1 MNYTEHK
8 ITLDIHK
15 TVSQVSLSVKK
26 GDTGRRL
33 LIHLAERG
41 YPYHISEDCYAV
53 FTAKKPDGKVVFN
66 SCSIEDC
73 VICYDLTAQ
82 TVAVVGL
89 IDCEIILYGSDGK
102 QLTSAS
108 FNIVVEDTIYD
119 KETEIESTSEFNAL
133 AALVAEVKEL
143 KDKQTVDWYDMAPA
157 IVDTTEKSEKHRI
170 YSAVGW
176 PVNVIAQGQTIQ
188 YGEGDPGPDNIR
200 QISGLGAMDAK
211 AELDG
216 NETWILTESVDAEKP
231 RFRIGLTGNRVSDL
245 TDGATSFLA
254 NLDIP
259 LLAKGATYHCNQGY
273 TISDGIMYVYID
285 GITTAEDMA
294 SFFAENPCM
303 LLYTKKTH
311 TDGAAYYAG
320 ISMKDADGYH
330 GYAVELSR
338 PLYDGDTVGIFT
350 QHDGKR
356 KCVETHAK
364 KRIVLTGTENYVIN
378 YADAA
383 KGLTQYTCGLNLGSI
398 NTDVTN
404 NNGRLTCSHYP
415 VGRDLRTEQTTAPN
429 IWLYASNTLVLTDT
443 YATAAELKA
452 YLAEQYAAGTPV
464 TVVYKLV
471 EPEVYIHEPVS
482 VLPASMP
489 CEVAAEGISIANYPH
504 DTKHY
509 IESRGGASGTT
520 VTIGEVNLLATKWTG
535 SNSLY
540 SQVVT
545 IPGVTATSQV
555 DLTPSVEQLA
565 VFYNKDLAFVTENE
579 DGVVTVYAIGQKPTN
594 DYTIQVTITEVKI

>member
-1 MNYTEHK
+1 MTYTEHK
-8 ITLDIHK
+8 ITLDIHR
-15 TVSQVSLSVKK
+15 TLSAVSLSVKK

-33 LIHLAERG
+33 LIHLSEKG

-66 SCSIEDC
+66 NCTIKDC
-73 VICYDLTAQ
+73 VIVYDFTEQ
-82 TVAVVGL
+82 TVAAVGL
-89 IDCEIILYGSDGK
+89 VECEIILYGGDGK

-108 FNIVVEDTIYD
+108 FNIIVEDTIYD
-119 KETEIESTSEFNAL
+119 TETKVESADEYNAL
-133 AALVAEVKEL
+133 AALIADVQKLKEN
-143 KDKQTVDWYDMAPA
+143 QTVDWYDLARA
-157 IVDTTEKSEKHRI
+157 IVDTTEKAESHRI
-170 YSAVGW
+170 YSAIGW
-176 PVNVIAQGQTIQ
+176 PINVIVQGQTIQ
-188 YGEGDPGPDNIR
+188 YGKGDPGPDNIR

-216 NETWILTESVDAEKP
+216 NETWILTESVDAAKP
-231 RFRIGLTGNRVSDL
+231 RFRIGLTENRVSDL

-259 LLAKGATYHCNQGY
+259 LLDKGATYHCNQGY

-294 SFFAENPCM
+294 RFFAENPCM

-311 TDGAAYYAG
+311 AEGAAYYAG
-320 ISMKDADGYH
+320 ISMKDNDGYH
-330 GYAVELSR
+330 GHAAQLVR
-338 PLYDGDTVGIFT
+338 PLFDGDTVEIFT

-364 KRIVLTGTENYVIN
+364 KRIVLTGTENFVLN
-378 YADAA
+378 YTDPD
-383 KGLTQYTCGLNLGSI
+383 KGLTQYTCGLNLGST

-404 NNGRLTCSHYP
+404 NVGKLACSHYP
-415 VGRDLRTEQTTAPN
+415 IGRDLRAEQTTAPN

-464 TVVYKLV
+464 TFVYKLA
-471 EPEVYIHEPVS
+471 EPEVYTHDPVS

-489 CEVAAEGISIANYPH
+489 CEVAAEGISIVEYPH

-509 IESRGGASGTT
+509 IESRGGGSGSRA
-520 VTIGEVNLLATKWTG
+520 TIGEVKLLAAKWVG
-535 SNSLY
+535 SNNLY
-540 SQVVT
+540 SQVVS
-545 IPGVTATSQV
+545 IPGVTVNSQV
-555 DLTPSVEQLA
+555 DLTPSVEQL
-565 VFYNKDLAFVTENE
+565 VIFHNKDLAFVTEN
-579 DGVVTVYAIGQKPTN
+579 DGGVVTVYAIGQKPEN
-594 DYTIQVTITEVKI
+594 DYTIQVTITEVKV